1 MKILLR
7 HLAKSQLW
15 VPVDPGLLVAA
26 LLALFAIVPILAHSG
41 LPNTADGP
49 VHLMRQVE
57 LNQAWQDGILY
68 PRWAPDLAYGYG
80 MPLFHYAPPLLYYV
94 TQVIHLSGLPLDAS
108 MKGTLVL
115 MMLLYSVGMY
125 LFARD
130 LFGPR
135 AGLLAAA
142 AYLYAPYR
150 LREAYIQGNYGQF
163 CGLAFYPLIL
173 WSFLGLITTR
183 RSRYLPLAALSLAG
197 LLLSHN
203 ISAMIFGPLLGAYLV
218 FLWVATR
225 PLRKSG
231 NQEGRLLD
239 SAPSSFL
246 RPVSAIG
253 LGLGLS
259 AFFWLPAFG
268 ERDLIRLAGI
278 TSGFFDFRHNFID
291 LAELLALPRPLDLSA
306 INPYY
311 PLSLGLVQMALTGLA
326 LLGLGLYYV
335 LRIRNLGASA
345 VDGRVTGA
353 RGRATHH
360 ALFFAAALLTTGF
373 LTLPYSRPIWET
385 VPLLELAE
393 FPWRFLGPA
402 LLCAGVLAGAALYLF
417 ERPGTGQD
425 GLGKLGVGLFV
436 TLAASLFYLF
446 PAQFIPWGTPS
457 PADAV
462 TYEAESGAIGTTSAG
477 EFLPR
482 WADRYP
488 SPEVLGPDY
497 AAGRLPT
504 KLDPAS
510 LPEGGRA
517 TTLSHTAHETRVAVS
532 SPDPFVGTFRAL
544 YWPGWRVIV
553 AEGTGGNAY
562 QVTDIQ
568 ITQPDG
574 LIRVRLPAGE
584 YQVSLRLVPTPIRRV
599 ATIISVLAL
608 VVFMGLCLVQVV
620 DGRAGWWEAWKRRR
634 RKGVSSYELPPFQA
648 IVIGAGVVV
657 GLVVTRPMAKWFQV
671 QSPPDVAYGVQHVL
685 RTDFGGQIRL
695 LAFDLGAERRTRGA
709 AKDSSV
715 LTLPEAQAK
724 TGGTLPVVLY
734 WRALEPLSADYS
746 VFLHLDAPN
755 GETYAGADELN
766 PEDIPTSN
774 WPPSLYL
781 RNPLS
786 VALPPDLPPIR
797 YTLTVGLY
805 DAHNGERLPVRGCDG
820 CSTTKDI
827 GDALPLAH
835 VWLVSPRPVAEK
847 DITRRLDYRLGGEI
861 TLLGYDLSET
871 DPATLTLFW
880 RANAPVRREYRVFI
894 HSVGADGQVV
904 AQSDKGPLNGLY
916 PTYAWLPGQIIADS
930 HSIGLAES
938 TQALAIGL
946 YDPVSLGRLT
956 VTDASGE
963 RVPQDAIRLQVTGDR

>member
-1 MKILLR
+1 MKIHLR
-7 HLAKSQLW
+7 HLAKRQLW
-15 VPVDPGLLVAA
+15 APVDPGLLIAA
-26 LLALFAIVPILAHSG
+26 LLALFAIVPLLTHSG

-49 VHLMRQVE
+49 VHLMRQAE

-68 PRWAPDLAYGYG
+68 PRWAPDLAFGYG

-94 TQVIHLSGLPLDAS
+94 TQVIHLSGLPLDVS

-203 ISAMIFGPLLGAYLV
+203 ISAMIFGPLLAAYLV
-218 FLWVATR
+218 FLWVAAQPPRRSDGQEKR
-225 PLRKSG
+225 P
-231 NQEGRLLD
+231 LD
-239 SAPSSFL
+239 SATSNFL
-246 RPVSAIG
+246 RSVGAIG

-291 LAELLALPRPLDLSA
+291 LSELMALPRPLDLSA
-306 INPYY
+306 INPHY
-311 PLSLGLVQMALTGLA
+311 PLSLGLAQIALTGLA
-326 LLGLGLYYV
+326 LLGLGLNYL
-335 LRIRNLGASA
+335 LRTGNGGASA
-345 VDGRVTGA
+345 VDEQVA
-353 RGRATHH
+353 RTRRRATYQV
-360 ALFFAAALLTTGF
+360 LFFAAALLTSGF

-402 LLCAGVLAGAALYLF
+402 LLCASVLTGAALYLF
-417 ERPGTGQD
+417 ERPGAGQG
-425 GLGKLGVGLFV
+425 GLGKLAAGLLF

-457 PADAV
+457 PADALA
-462 TYEAESGAIGTTSAG
+462 YEAESGAIGTTSTG

-504 KLDPAS
+504 KLNPTS
-510 LPEGGRA
+510 LPGGGRA
-517 TTLSHTAHETRVAVS
+517 TTLSHTARETRVNVS

-553 AEGTGGNAY
+553 TEGTARNEY

-574 LIRVRLPAGE
+574 LFRVQLPAGE
-584 YQVSLRLVPTPIRRV
+584 YQVSLRLFPTPIRLV

-608 VVFMGLCLVQVV
+608 VVLMGLCLVQVV
-620 DGRAGWWEAWKRRR
+620 NGRSGGWKAWKRPRC
-634 RKGVSSYELPPFQA
+634 KGVSNQELPPFQA
-648 IVIGAGVVV
+648 IVIGSGLVV
-657 GLVVTRPMAKWFQV
+657 GLLVTRPMAKWFRA
-671 QSPPDVAYGVQHVL
+671 QSPPDTVYGVQHVL

-695 LAFDLGAERRTRGA
+695 LGFDLDAERSMKGGA
-709 AKDSSV
+709 IDSPV
-715 LTLPEAQAK
+715 PTLPEAQAK
-724 TGGTLPVVLY
+724 AGGTLPAVLY
-734 WRALEPLSADYS
+734 WRALESLSADYS

-755 GETYAGADELN
+755 GETYGGVDELN

-786 VALPPDLPPIR
+786 MALPSDLPPIR

-805 DAHNGERLPVRGCDG
+805 DAHSGERLPVSGCVG
-820 CSTTKDI
+820 CSTIKDL
-827 GDALPLAH
+827 GDAFPLAH
-835 VWLVSPRPVAEK
+835 VWLLSPRPVDEK
-847 DITRRLDYRLGGEI
+847 NITRRLDYRLGDEI
-861 TLLGYDLSET
+861 ILLGYDLSET

-880 RANAPVRREYRVFI
+880 RTDAPVRGEYRVFI
-894 HSVGADGQVV
+894 HNLGADGQVV
-904 AQSDKGPLNGLY
+904 AQSDTGPMNGLY
-916 PTYAWLPGQIIADS
+916 PTYAWLPDQIIADS

-938 TQALAIGL
+938 TRALAIGL
-946 YDPVSLGRLT
+946 YDPVSQGRLM
-956 VTDASGE
+956 VIDASGE
-963 RVPQDAIRLQVTGDR
+963 RLPQDAILLQVAGDR